1 MDQSAKPDRFITRDW
16 TFCFLG
22 LALAILLTLPSPQ
35 LRWEDASVDA
45 AALLIAALA
54 SGLLRLSPLMMF
66 VAAGAAGGFAFPSIF
81 GHIVSLALVLILALL
96 AVLWWNTPFTAIVA
110 RPGLTYSVR
119 GRQRTIPQLDFSGSK
134 PLMLRQNI
142 IDELAGLAEYADR
155 FLTRHGIRYI
165 AVYGTVL
172 GALRHGGLIPWDD
185 DVDFSVYRPEDL
197 ERLDKDF
204 DALAADAA
212 RDGFVLFRHGTYW
225 KMAPNNF
232 WRYPAV
238 DLYVKAGDPDPAL
251 EPARIAWEDTTLC
264 VAPDCREWL
273 AKKYGADALTHAVHG
288 IPFWDSGFVPAFM
301 TRLFGYRVL
310 SAAADAVNFL
320 FAPRG
325 V

>member
-1 MDQSAKPDRFITRDW
+1 MISRAW
-16 TFCFLG
+16 AFCFLG
-22 LALAILLTLPSPQ
+22 LAAAILLALANPAG
-35 LRWEDASVDA
+35 RWEA
-45 AALLIAALA
+45 AALDGLALTIAALA
-54 SGLLRLSPLMMF
+54 CGLFRIVPLTMLFVSGAIGGFLLPGVSGAAIAIFIGLLLLLF
-66 VAAGAAGGFAFPSIF
+66 VI
-81 GHIVSLALVLILALL
+81 
-96 AVLWWNTPFTAIVA
+96 LWWYTPFTAAVA
-110 RPGLTYSVR
+110 RPGLEYHVR
-119 GRQRTIPQLDFSGSK
+119 GHTRTVPQLDFSGSK
-134 PLMLRQNI
+134 PLMLRQNV
-142 IDELAGLAEYADR
+142 IDELATIAEYADG

-197 ERLDKDF
+197 ARLERDF
-204 DALAADAA
+204 DALSADAA
-212 RDGFVLFRHGTYW
+212 QDGFVLFRHGTYW
-225 KMAPNNF
+225 KMARNNF

-264 VAPDCREWL
+264 VAPDCRQWIAE
-273 AKKYGADALTHAVHG
+273 KYGADALTHAVHG

-301 TRLFGYRVL
+301 TRLFGYRAL
-310 SAAADAVNFL
+310 SAASDIVNYL